1 MKKPLLILS
10 VITVLAGGYVGLR
23 TLLAPQTEAP
33 IEPIAAEST
42 GRPQDAPP
50 TQSDQLSRQGG
61 GSAQP
66 ADTSG
71 SALTANSADSHDIAP
86 QVLIAYAERLAP
98 KMEEAEKSPE
108 KAREF
113 FSELEGC
120 VSGATEKNLTI
131 QALCLSTA
139 EELSDLHADL
149 AERYRALHAAT
160 PPAVLKVIDEAETID
175 R

>member
-1 MKKPLLILS
+1 MKKPFLILA
-10 VITVLAGGYVGLR
+10 VIVAIAGGYLALR
-23 TLLAPQTEAP
+23 TLFAPRTEAP
-33 IEPIAAEST
+33 IEPTAEQT
-42 GRPQDAPP
+42 GRPQNASPTQNNDASQSGGGMAPP
-50 TQSDQLSRQGG
+50 
-61 GSAQP
+61 AEAAAP
-66 ADTSG
+66 
-71 SALTANSADSHDIAP
+71 ALTAFSSDPHDISP

-113 FSELEGC
+113 FGELEGC
-120 VSGATEKNLTI
+120 VSGATEKNPTI

-139 EELSDLHADL
+139 EELSDVHADL

-160 PPAVLKVIDEAETID
+160 PPSVLKVIDEAETID